1 MALNKWLSNDNQ
13 QNYLNIG
20 TCYDCILQRHIPIYL
35 TWIDNMNIDLFRPTI
50 EWIKD
55 DFKSNRIRF
64 AVELLAWAIS
74 IGCSITMAL
83 TVPTPPLLALYPV
96 WILGCALYAWASWTR
111 KSFGMLANYILL
123 TTIDSVGLIR
133 MLAA

>member
-1 MALNKWLSNDNQ
+1 MNDILLNTFD
-13 QNYLNIG
+13 
-20 TCYDCILQRHIPIYL
+20 
-35 TWIDNMNIDLFRPTI
+35 WIR
-50 EWIKD
+50 D
-55 DFKSNRIRF
+55 DFKSNRFRF

-96 WILGCALYAWASWTR
+96 WILGCAMYAWASYTR

-133 MLAA
+133 MLM